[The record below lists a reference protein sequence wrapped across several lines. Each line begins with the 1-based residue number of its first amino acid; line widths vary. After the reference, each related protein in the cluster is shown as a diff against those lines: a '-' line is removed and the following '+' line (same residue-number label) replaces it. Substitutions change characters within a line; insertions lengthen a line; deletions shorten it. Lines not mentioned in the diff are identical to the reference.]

1 MRRILLAQKE
11 VFLTVSRQRLAVFEV
26 LTEVFLSKF
35 ASKKVCGNLRHFT
48 ENALRRNLYRT
59 TRRLSTECG
68 LRRNVEHAVL
78 ASVYWTYSSWLEVH
92 YQRGQTLAESPDTDT
107 SRSRFV
113 LRFHPLPR
121 CCVPSGSGRRYGLSA

>member
-11 VFLTVSRQRLAVFEV
+11 VFLTVSRQILAVFEV

-48 ENALRRNLYRT
+48 ESALRRNLYRT

-78 ASVYWTYSSWLEVH
+78 ASVYWTYSSWLEAKSQERDLFDKLSDH
-92 YQRGQTLAESPDTDT
+92 DALMALIDT
-107 SRSRFV
+107 
-113 LRFHPLPR
+113 
-121 CCVPSGSGRRYGLSA
+121 A